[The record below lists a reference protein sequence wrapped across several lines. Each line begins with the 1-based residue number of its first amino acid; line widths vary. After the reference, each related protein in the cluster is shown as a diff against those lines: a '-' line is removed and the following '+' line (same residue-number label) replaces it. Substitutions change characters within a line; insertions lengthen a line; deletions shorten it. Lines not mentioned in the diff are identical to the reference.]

1 MATKYLFDNKQVM
14 LPGAYSTIKSIVDN
28 PPLVANYGRVLVI
41 DNGTGAEFGGGS
53 GVNGELAQGAN
64 SIYRFSRLAEYQN
77 FLKGGLFWKAAQAL
91 FKPQIGVQGAS
102 EVLHVKA
109 ATTVAAKM
117 TFATATGGSF
127 VFKTRDEGII
137 GNGVVTGTGSDM
149 HLDKGY
155 AFSVESG
162 VRDTAKWI
170 LKVWRGS
177 WTGNY
182 DDGLAY
188 DEVPKEDSTPILVA
202 QSPEFDNVQTLIDW
216 GSTRRFNE
224 LFTLDSTSAVAGT
237 GEVTSADVSALD
249 LYELASGGTETYA
262 STDLDDVLE
271 VIQDVD
277 YAILLNDQF
286 GVNNYDSALSTK
298 IFTHLRDDAKFM
310 KFMVIGGGA
319 NEDEFS
325 TADGSLDIAAYFN
338 DVHALVVHGN
348 VKEASQS
355 APEGLREWDTLIHS
369 AYIAGRLAGLEPQ
382 VPLTNKSINIAGV
395 VHPMTKVEKEIALE
409 GGVICTNY
417 NEYMQTFNVVQGVNT
432 LQDNE
437 RLINSN
443 TTSFSIQIMR
453 IVSQI
458 NRELVINANT
468 ELLSDERGVNMNT
481 LSPGTLV
488 NWTKNYL
495 QSRIATAEQ
504 DNLLMSYDNV
514 TVTRQEDSYF
524 VNYEITVNGEITKV
538 FFTGFLLQ

>member
-41 DNGTGAEFGGGS
+41 DNGTGAGFGGGS
-53 GVNGELAQGAN
+53 GINGELAQGAN

-117 TFATATGGSF
+117 TFATAAGGSF
-127 VFKTRDEGII
+127 VFKTRDEGIV

-162 VRDTAKWI
+162 VRDTDKWI

-188 DEVPKEDSTPILVA
+188 DEIVKANSIPVLVA

-216 GSTRRFNE
+216 GSSRKFNE
-224 LFTLDSTSAVAGT
+224 LFVLDSTSAVVGT

-286 GVNNYDSALSTK
+286 GVDNYDSALSTK

-319 NEDEFS
+319 DEDEFS
-325 TADGSLDIAAYFN
+325 TAGGSLDIAAYFN

-417 NEYMQTFNVVQGVNT
+417 NEYMQTFNVVQGINT

-468 ELLSDERGVNMNT
+468 ELLSDERGVNINT